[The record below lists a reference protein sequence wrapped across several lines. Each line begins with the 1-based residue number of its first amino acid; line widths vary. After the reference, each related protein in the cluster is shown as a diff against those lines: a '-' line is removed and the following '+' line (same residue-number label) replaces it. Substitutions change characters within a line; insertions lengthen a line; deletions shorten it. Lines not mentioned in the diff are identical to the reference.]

1 MKTTTPASGSCR
13 TGEEMPNIGNFE
25 HKAIAIYPKFA
36 DVGDALLLLNKEGFT
51 NGQISLLGR
60 EQAHWQE
67 KLGHEWETLKTTKG
81 ALGGAALGA
90 VPGLVLLTGIAL
102 TGGVGVLVAGPMIGA
117 MSALGM
123 GSLVGGLMGAGSSK
137 IDSAEKTPS
146 IDEEVADAIS
156 HGHWV
161 IVVHTRSEAEATRA
175 QALLPN
181 RCIDR
186 ENESKTRAPSDLA
199 AEEVDIKKLGEIV
212 EEAFE
217 SVAKVSERP
226 PQEVLCT
233 VDQINGA
240 ELKQAAQEAMKKMA
254 DATDLHAA
262 QISGILKANGSAGIN
277 DIVNRLHEQSKVK
290 RSTF

>member
-1 MKTTTPASGSCR
+1 
-13 TGEEMPNIGNFE
+13 MPNNGNFE

-67 KLGHEWETLKTTKG
+67 QLGHEWETLKATKG

-102 TGGVGVLVAGPMIGA
+102 TGGVGVLVAGPIIGA

-123 GSLVGGLMGAGSSK
+123 GSLVGSLMGAGSSK

-146 IDEEVADAIS
+146 IEEEVADAIG
-156 HGHWV
+156 HGYWV
-161 IVVHTRSEAEATRA
+161 IVVHTRTEAEAMRA
-175 QALLPN
+175 HALLPN

-186 ENESKTRAPSDLA
+186 ENESGTTAPSDLA
-199 AEEVDIKKLGEIV
+199 AEEVDIKKLGEVV

-226 PQEVLCT
+226 AQEVLCT
-233 VDQINGA
+233 MDQIDGA

-254 DATDLHAA
+254 DATDLHTA
-262 QISGILKANGSAGIN
+262 QIAGILKANGSVGIN
-277 DIVNRLHEQSKVK
+277 DIVNRLHEQSKAK